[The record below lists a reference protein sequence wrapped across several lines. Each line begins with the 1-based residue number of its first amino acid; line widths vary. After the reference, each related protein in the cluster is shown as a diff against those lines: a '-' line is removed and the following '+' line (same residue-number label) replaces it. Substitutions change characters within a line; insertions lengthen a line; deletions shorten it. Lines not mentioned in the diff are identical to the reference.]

1 MVTKMS
7 NFEGLY
13 AIRDGT
19 PSDDNFILATFLKGL
34 YYGDS
39 WFSLIPKDLFMVN
52 YKHIVQSLVKS
63 PKVSIK
69 VACLKE
75 DPSIILGYIM
85 MSKDEKT
92 VHWIFIKSIWRK
104 RGIGKSLWPTS
115 ATAVSHLSSLGKNLM
130 SKVPNV
136 VFNPFSI

>member
-1 MVTKMS
+1 MS

-13 AIRDGT
+13 AIRDAN
-19 PSDDNFILATFLKGL
+19 DNDHNFVLATFLRGL

-39 WFSLIPKDLFMVN
+39 WFSLIPKDIFMVN
-52 YKHIVQSLVKS
+52 YKHIAQSLVKS
-63 PKVSIK
+63 PKVTIK

-75 DPSIILGYIM
+75 DVNVILGYVM

-92 VHWIFIKSIWRK
+92 VHWIFIKSVWRK
-104 RGIGKSLWPTS
+104 RGIGKSLWPSS
-115 ATAVSHLSSLGKNLM
+115 ASSVSHLSALGKNLM
-130 SKVPNV
+130 SKVPNL